1 MKTTEK
7 LYAHSAM
14 QSESIQKNGVSP
26 KNLTKSRKNF
36 LLYCVLAIAG
46 LTVSLTANAQEQGD
60 IAAGANVVL
69 GAGQEFTNFGLGAK
83 LQYNIIKP
91 IRIEAAFNY
100 FFEKDMT
107 SMWDAG
113 LNAHYL
119 FFISDRVTV
128 YPLVGAGFLGSKDK
142 LDEEYAALL
151 ALLGGEAE
159 SDSYNEFGVKLGGGV
174 DFKLTEKLFLNFEAK
189 YRIGDLW
196 NRTFISAGIG
206 FRF

>member
-1 MKTTEK
+1 M
-7 LYAHSAM
+7 
-14 QSESIQKNGVSP
+14 
-26 KNLTKSRKNF
+26 
-36 LLYCVLAIAG
+36 LAIAG
-46 LTVSLTANAQEQGD
+46 LTMSLTANAQEKGD
-60 IAAGANVVL
+60 LAAGANVIL
-69 GAGQEFTNFGLGAK
+69 STGQELTNFGLGAK
-83 LQYNIIKP
+83 LQYSITTP
-91 IRIEAAFNY
+91 IRIEGAFNY
-100 FFEKDMT
+100 FFKKYMT

-128 YPLVGAGFLGSKDK
+128 YPLVGAGFLGTKDK
-142 LDEEYAALL
+142 SDAGDYGDYDDYGGYGDYDDYDYDYGGYDDYGDYGGYDESA
-151 ALLGGEAE
+151 
-159 SDSYNEFGVKLGGGV
+159 SSYKEFGVKLGGGI

>member
-7 LYAHSAM
+7 LYARSAM

-46 LTVSLTANAQEQGD
+46 LTVSLTASAQEQGD

-83 LQYNIIKP
+83 LQYSITRP

-119 FFISDRVTV
+119 FFVSDKFTV
-128 YPLVGAGFLGSKDK
+128 YPLVGAGFLGSKFKWDAGEYGEL
-142 LDEEYAALL
+142 LDAED
-151 ALLGGEAE
+151 E
-159 SDSYNEFGVKLGGGV
+159 SDSYNEFGVKLGGGI